1 MALWLTTRA
10 ATAERQQ
17 HELHETQSYKTM
29 GVSIAIPAESAFC
42 RAVPSTQLKQL
53 VTTCAS
59 LNAQQEM
66 FLPAS
71 IRREMLGF
79 FSVEELLN
87 LEQVDAQWYQ
97 ALQES
102 GQWRRFALRDD
113 NDAQKNEVLLRRI
126 ATAHGPGVE
135 RLELI
140 NCVFSNELILEIGA
154 LFTNLKELVVSG
166 CKMLTDE
173 AFAVL
178 VCASEQSLVEI
189 RAVKCPLLTD
199 DALEAVGSHQS
210 KSIERVDFSHCRL
223 LSSYAIYE
231 LVFSCDKMSS
241 IGLKGCPH
249 VNDAAVVAIATHCA
263 ATLRALFVGGSGNI
277 SDIALQALATHC
289 SSLEALDIA
298 RSNPFGSSRG
308 GVSDDALLNFVS
320 KCGRLKKLVL
330 RGQGR
335 LSLSVLSSISAHCP
349 NLQSLD
355 IGGCRQ
361 IIEDP
366 VALCVELKRM
376 ALLERLSVS
385 FARGLNDSHISSIAA
400 QCPQLKHFDVDGAQ
414 VSVPCA

>member
-1 MALWLTTRA
+1 
-10 ATAERQQ
+10 
-17 HELHETQSYKTM
+17 M
-29 GVSIAIPAESAFC
+29 GVSVAIPAESVFC
-42 RAVPSTQLKQL
+42 HPMAVTSERRLPKQRVTKSVALNTQQR
-53 VTTCAS
+53 
-59 LNAQQEM
+59 QQM

-71 IRREMLGF
+71 IRREMLGY
-79 FSVEELLN
+79 FSVEELLT

-102 GQWRRFALRDD
+102 GQWTRFTLRDD
-113 NDAQKNEVLLRRI
+113 NDVQKNDALLCRLAI
-126 ATAHGPGVE
+126 AHGADVE

-154 LFTNLKELVVSG
+154 RFTNLKEMVVSG
-166 CKMLTDE
+166 CKMLSDK

-178 VCASEQSLVEI
+178 VRASEQKLIEI

-199 DALEAVGSHQS
+199 DSLDVVGMHQS
-210 KSIERVDFSHCRL
+210 KAIERVDFSHCRL
-223 LSSYAIYE
+223 LSSHGIYE
-231 LVFSCDKMSS
+231 LAFVCDKLSS

-249 VNDAAVVAIATHCA
+249 VNDAAVVAIAIHCA
-263 ATLRALFVGGSGNI
+263 ANLRTLFVGGSGNI
-277 SDIALQALATHC
+277 SDVALQALATHC
-289 SSLEALDIA
+289 SNLEALDIA

-308 GVSDDALLNFVS
+308 GVSDQALLNFVS
-320 KCGRLKKLVL
+320 KCGHLEKLVL

-385 FARGLNDSHISSIAA
+385 FARGLSDSHISSIAA

-414 VSVPCA
+414 VAVPCA

>member
-1 MALWLTTRA
+1 
-10 ATAERQQ
+10 
-17 HELHETQSYKTM
+17 M

-42 RAVPSTQLKQL
+42 RPAAAVVASERQQPKQR
-53 VTTCAS
+53 VTKSAS
-59 LNAQQEM
+59 PNAQLQKQQREM

-71 IRREMLGF
+71 IRREMLDF
-79 FSVEELLN
+79 FSVEELLS

-102 GQWRRFALRDD
+102 GQWTRFALRDG
-113 NDAQKNEVLLRRI
+113 NDAQKNGALLRRI
-126 ATAHGPGVE
+126 ATAHGPDVE

-140 NCVFSNELILEIGA
+140 NCVLSNELIVEVGA
-154 LFTNLKELVVSG
+154 RFTNLKELVVSG
-166 CKMLTDE
+166 CKMLSDE

-178 VCASEQSLVEI
+178 VRASEQSLVEI

-199 DALEAVGSHQS
+199 DSLDVVGAHQS

-223 LSSYAIYE
+223 LSSHTICE
-231 LVFSCDKMSS
+231 LAFSCAKLSS
-241 IGLKGCPH
+241 IGLKGCPR
-249 VNDAAVVAIATHCA
+249 VSDAAVVAIATHCA
-263 ATLRALFVGGSGNI
+263 ANLRALFVGGSGNI
-277 SDIALQALATHC
+277 SDVALEALATHC
-289 SSLEALDIA
+289 SNLEALDIA
-298 RSNPFGSSRG
+298 RSNPFGSGRG
-308 GVSDDALLNFVS
+308 GVSDQALLDFVS
-320 KCGRLKKLVL
+320 KCVRVEKLVL

-385 FARGLNDSHISSIAA
+385 FARGLSDSHISSIAA

-414 VSVPCA
+414 VAVPCA